1 MSVEKRHA
9 RLSASNAEYWSQCPA
24 RPWLTERYGS
34 DDRSAA
40 AEFGTAVHWLSEQ
53 TPPLAQYVG
62 HKASNGEV
70 ITPTMLGMAEDYLEW
85 LTHIKDVYGVR
96 ATDAF
101 QEVPVPLTTITRED
115 SATGTA
121 DFLATSA
128 DGSTLIVVDLK
139 TGAYTVDAKHNK
151 QLMLYAN
158 GALQICGKPNI
169 DKVVMCIVQPAKD
182 DASFERTRFNVE
194 IISVNELRLRL
205 KEVSAAANKCW
216 EALADDEGLVRG
228 DYCKPSQSACKW
240 CPAIHACPSIK
251 REVEDAFANVK
262 IDFAEEEALVS
273 LWKMIPTYR
282 KFFDAVEAAV
292 EKKMV
297 CGVPMPGL
305 KLVSGKEGNRR
316 WGVDEDTVVARFAH
330 HTGNGDQV
338 YKKVLI
344 SPTDMEK
351 FHKDVYKLMSDCV
364 TRSPG
369 KPTVVPETDPRPALV
384 SDATFDSLD

>member
-1 MSVEKRHA
+1 MSAEKRHA
-9 RLSASNAEYWSQCPA
+9 RLSASSAEYWSQCPA

-34 DDRSAA
+34 EDSSFA

-53 TPPLAQYVG
+53 TPPLAQYIG
-62 HKASNGEV
+62 HKAENGQT
-70 ITPTMLGMAEDYLEW
+70 ITTTMVGMAEDYLEW

-96 ATDAF
+96 PQDAF
-101 QEVPVPLTTITRED
+101 QEVPVPLTGITGED
-115 SATGTA
+115 AATGTA

-128 DGSTLIVVDLK
+128 DESTLIVVDLK
-139 TGAYTVDAKHNK
+139 TGAYSVDAKHNK

-169 DKVVMCIVQPAKD
+169 DRVVMCIVQPAKD
-182 DASFERTRFNVE
+182 DATWERTRFRVE
-194 IISVNELRLRL
+194 IIQVSELRLRL
-205 KEVSAAANKCW
+205 KEVSAAAKRCW
-216 EALADDEGLVRG
+216 EALADEEGLVRG

-240 CPAIHACPSIK
+240 CPAIHACPQIK
-251 REVEDAFANVK
+251 RGIEDAFANIK

-282 KFFDAVEAAV
+282 KFFDEVESSI

-316 WGVDEDTVVARFAH
+316 WGVSEEVIVERVNH
-330 HTGNGDQV
+330 HTWNKDAA
-338 YKKVLI
+338 YKRVIL
-344 SPTDMEK
+344 SPTEMEK
-351 FHKDVYKLMSDCV
+351 TNKDLYKLMSDCV
-364 TRSPG
+364 VRSPG
-369 KPTVVPETDPRPALV
+369 KPTVVPENDPRPTLV
-384 SDATFDSLD
+384 SEAVFDSLD